1 MTHQTWT
8 YPEEL
13 TVALLSYGLKPTA
26 TTPPQLVRDALND
39 LYRYEIR
46 RLRQRRHDGLVEK
59 SRYVDEVIL
68 LRKRYWPLTLQP
80 DHWLRICQAGG
91 PGLQPGTRG
100 TG

>member
-1 MTHQTWT
+1 MTQETWD

-13 TVALLSYGLKPTA
+13 AATLLTYGLKPAT
-26 TTPPQLVRDALND
+26 TTPPQLVRNAVND

-68 LRKRYWPLTLQP
+68 LRKRYWPLSLQLE
-80 DHWLRICQAGG
+80 HWLIICQSGG

>member
-1 MTHQTWT
+1 MTHETWT

-13 TVALLSYGLKPTA
+13 AQALLMYGLKPTSV
-26 TTPPQLVRDALND
+26 TPPLMVRDAVND

-80 DHWLRICQAGG
+80 EHWEKICATRSSQVPSAD
-91 PGLQPGTRG
+91 QP
-100 TG
+100 